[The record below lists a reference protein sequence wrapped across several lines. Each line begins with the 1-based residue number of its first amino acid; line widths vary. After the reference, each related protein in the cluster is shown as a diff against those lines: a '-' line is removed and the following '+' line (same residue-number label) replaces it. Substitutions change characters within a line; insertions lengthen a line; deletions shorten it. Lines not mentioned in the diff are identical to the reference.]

1 MSLTEEKV
9 NDVIIPLDIQFLT
22 CNLPYHL
29 KEQFLGQNSPQIFEP
44 SSSYTAQ
51 NPSFEYRTDIP
62 HHQLFPS
69 SPVQYTAFLWF
80 LHSTKAF
87 DHLIIT
93 CPNLY
98 LNYLHQYLKN
108 VQ

>member
-1 MSLTEEKV
+1 MSLAEKDNEV
-9 NDVIIPLDIQFLT
+9 FIPWDIQFST
-22 CNLPYHL
+22 CNLPCHL
-29 KEQFLGQNSPQIFEP
+29 KAQFPERNSPQIFEP

-51 NPSFEYRTDIP
+51 NPSSEYRIGIP

-80 LHSTKAF
+80 LHSTKAS

-93 CPNLY
+93 CTNLY
-98 LNYLHQYLKN
+98 LNYLHQ
-108 VQ
+108 